1 MIFRCLCLDL
11 SSGFDFGT
19 LTKDNIELVFP
30 SAKWAITPK
39 CSSVSKCHTP
49 PLPLGFSLTAQ
60 SEVCYM
66 KIGVVFISRSI
77 FNPYG
82 LIDTFIRMTNPKK
95 RKYALS
101 LNCSIL
107 IDMKTT
113 LLTIMIIGFL
123 LKIMSSWFM
132 MVIMS

>member
-1 MIFRCLCLDL
+1 
-11 SSGFDFGT
+11 
-19 LTKDNIELVFP
+19 
-30 SAKWAITPK
+30 
-39 CSSVSKCHTP
+39 
-49 PLPLGFSLTAQ
+49 
-60 SEVCYM
+60 M

-101 LNCSIL
+101 LDCSIL

-113 LLTIMIIGFL
+113 LLTIMIIGVAFVLMNLSL
-123 LKIMSSWFM
+123 LIKSKPLEKRCSDEGCECDCRE
-132 MVIMS
+132 